1 MTTAVKS
8 AMKRSPL
15 PILVGLILTGCQMLP
30 PDGATRRDGPAE
42 VIDIGERA
50 PDAAPAPTGRVPRR
64 VAFPADEYAALE
76 KTGSAALSGRLTLDT
91 AAGTVA
97 GGGETVSVAPITT
110 YSAEAAEQALAGRA
124 VEPADPRA
132 RAYTHTTRTD
142 GDGYFMLRGLPA
154 GDFYVSGSVI
164 DPTSGQRR
172 IIINQ
177 VSLAD
182 GQHREVQLKR

>member
-1 MTTAVKS
+1 
-8 AMKRSPL
+8 MKHPYL
-15 PILVGLILTGCQMLP
+15 PILMGLILTGCQMLP
-30 PDGATRRDGPAE
+30 PDGVTRRGDPAE

-50 PDAAPAPTGRVPRR
+50 PDTAPSPDGRVPRQ
-64 VAFPADEYAALE
+64 VPFPAEQYAALA

-142 GDGYFMLRGLPA
+142 ADGYFMLRGLPS
-154 GDFYVSGSVI
+154 GNFYVSGSLV
-164 DPTSGQRR
+164 DPDSGRRR
-172 IIINQ
+172 IVIHQ
-177 VSLAD
+177 VSLSD
-182 GQHREVQLKR
+182 GQHREVQLHR